1 MSKVI
6 ITAARTGAVTSRIHT
21 PYVPLT
27 QEEII
32 EEAIRCEAAGAAIV
46 HVHLRDADGK
56 PMLGSEPFIELT
68 KELRRRTDL
77 LVCISTS
84 SWGTAGNIEE
94 RIAGTLARPE
104 LVSFHVNSTNRG
116 RNLFSNTVDY
126 QEALMKVTQELGI
139 KPEFEIFDLGH
150 LERAIELHKQAKN
163 PDPLYVQF
171 VLGAASGCPAL
182 PRNLLHMV
190 ESLPAHTRWSIAA
203 VGRAQLPLNMM
214 GLILGGH
221 VRTGLEDNIYLR
233 KGELATSNA
242 QLVERIAR
250 MAREL
255 DREPASPSEAREIL
269 SIPCHADRQ

>member
-1 MSKVI
+1 MVSLCKSCRRDHWVSQVI
-6 ITAARTGAVTSRIHT
+6 ITAALTGAVTSRLHT

-27 QEEII
+27 QEEIV

-68 KELRRRTDL
+68 KELRRRTNL
-77 LVCISTS
+77 LVCVSTS
-84 SWGTAGNIEE
+84 SWGTTGNIEE
-94 RIAGTLARPE
+94 RIAGIFAKPE

-116 RNLFSNTVDY
+116 RK
-126 QEALMKVTQELGI
+126 ATQEHGI

-150 LERAIELHKQAKN
+150 LERAIELHAQAKN

-242 QLVERIAR
+242 QLVERITSI
-250 MAREL
+250 AREL
-255 DREPASPSEAREIL
+255 GREPASPKEARAIL
-269 SIPCHADRQ
+269 SIPCHADIR